1 VCGDP
6 GTSSFRRSR
15 SKPLWIVPLGG
26 DPGLYQFFVRE
37 KTDAQNKQS
46 IYRNDKEPGMYG
58 HDDLRGLYMRVRGK
72 TKVAATDVKL
82 YELLALVDAIRDGRA

>member
-1 VCGDP
+1 
-6 GTSSFRRSR
+6 
-15 SKPLWIVPLGG
+15 VPLGG